1 MTSNNSLTDGDFNNQ
16 FTNLNNPVIQLPE
29 PGAKMEEKKY
39 YMQHFPPLVN
49 KLYAR
54 LKLNADKLSGYKKI
68 KTLFYDRMGYELNLD
83 SPKSYNEKII
93 WKKIHDRNPLLTV
106 TADKYSVRSYLK
118 GLLGKQ
124 EAEKILI
131 PVYHVTDNPGS
142 IPFEELPE
150 KFVVKP
156 NHGSQMHLIVTRRN
170 EEIKAR
176 IKEKCKE
183 WLKINYGLYSHEW
196 AYRNIRRKI
205 IIEKLLQSEDGSLPR
220 DIKLY
225 CFHGKCRFLR
235 ASENRFG
242 KESRAAYF
250 DLNWNMLPVD
260 NPGYDTIKIPIEKPC
275 NLDKMIRLGEK
286 LSDKFDAVRV
296 DLYNFE
302 GKIYFGELTHYD
314 GSGMARFEPESFDFE
329 MGSYWKTSK
338 NYWKNSK

>member
-1 MTSNNSLTDGDFNNQ
+1 MTSDNNRTDKHFDYQ
-16 FTNLNNPVIQLPE
+16 FISKHNPVIQLPHPDIKTE
-29 PGAKMEEKKY
+29 GKKY

-54 LKLNADKLSGYKKI
+54 LKLNADKLNGYKKI
-68 KTLFYDRMGYELNLD
+68 KKLFHEKMGYELNLD

-93 WKKIHDRNPLLTV
+93 WKKLHDRNPLLTV

-118 GLLGKQ
+118 ELLGKH

-156 NHGSQMHLIVTRRN
+156 NHGSQMHLIVTGDK
-170 EEIKAR
+170 EKIKAR
-176 IKEKCKE
+176 IREKCKK

-196 AYRNIRRKI
+196 AYRNISRKI
-205 IIEKLLQSEDGSLPR
+205 IIEKLLQSEDGSLPK

-235 ASENRFG
+235 ASENRFD
-242 KESRAAYF
+242 KEMLSAYF
-250 DLNWNMLPVD
+250 DLNWNLLPVH
-260 NPGYDTIKIPIEKPC
+260 NPGYDIMKNPFEKPS
-275 NLDKMIRLGEK
+275 NLDEMIRLGEK
-286 LSDKFDAVRV
+286 LSAKFDAVRV
-296 DLYNFE
+296 DLYNLE

-314 GSGMARFEPESFDFE
+314 GSGMARFKPESFDFE
-329 MGSYWKTSK
+329 MGSYWKTDR